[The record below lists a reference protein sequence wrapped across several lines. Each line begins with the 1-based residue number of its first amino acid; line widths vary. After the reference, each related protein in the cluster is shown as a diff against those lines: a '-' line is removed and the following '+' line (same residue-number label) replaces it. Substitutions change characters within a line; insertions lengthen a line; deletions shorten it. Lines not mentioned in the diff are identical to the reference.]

1 MFRSGCVWSYP
12 FLCPECFF
20 RISRLGD
27 LVLGSDLDSVSDVAT
42 SVTVFRGRAR
52 PALARVCAPGCTA
65 GRGTPAGKRS
75 ALMRSPHPV
84 GQQAVPFPLREKSLQ
99 RELEVLEAG
108 RAQAGPMC
116 RRGLGHTEQRHDCS
130 QEKASMVAG
139 LIESFEIA
147 VCGLLYKGERKKE
160 RYGRLKRAVSQ
171 EARVFGGREVP
182 WSCSDPADAQREPG
196 CGMPSRDSHPAGRRD
211 N

>member
-1 MFRSGCVWSYP
+1 MWSFP
-12 FLCPECFF
+12 FLCPECFL
-20 RISRLGD
+20 RISCLGD
-27 LVLGSDLDSVSDVAT
+27 LALGSDLDSVSDVAT

-75 ALMRSPHPV
+75 GLMGSPHPV

-182 WSCSDPADAQREPG
+182 CRRTERARLRRAVRGQSPG
-196 CGMPSRDSHPAGRRD
+196 RPPG
-211 N
+211 